1 MMISRFATTHQ
12 PNMRNLLTPANPTAF
27 KTLLFS
33 CAVNTSYVFLSALP
47 MVPGSGCRAGGPL
60 ERAEGRELVTA
71 GPRLAGI
78 LLEWMGL
85 GV

>member
-1 MMISRFATTHQ
+1 
-12 PNMRNLLTPANPTAF
+12 
-27 KTLLFS
+27 
-33 CAVNTSYVFLSALP
+33 

>member
-1 MMISRFATTHQ
+1 
-12 PNMRNLLTPANPTAF
+12 
-27 KTLLFS
+27 
-33 CAVNTSYVFLSALP
+33 

-78 LLEWMGL
+78 LLEWTGL
-85 GV
+85 GVWGGGDVRVQEKALDFGGVLR

>member
-1 MMISRFATTHQ
+1 
-12 PNMRNLLTPANPTAF
+12 
-27 KTLLFS
+27 
-33 CAVNTSYVFLSALP
+33 

-85 GV
+85 GVWGGGVTVKS